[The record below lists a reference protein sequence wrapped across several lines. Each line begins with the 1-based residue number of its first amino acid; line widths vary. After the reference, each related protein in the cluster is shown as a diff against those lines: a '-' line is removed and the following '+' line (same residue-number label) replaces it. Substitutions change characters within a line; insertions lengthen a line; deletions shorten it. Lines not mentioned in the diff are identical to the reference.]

1 MIFSSGYHY
10 FFKEETHACD
20 LIFLYNKGMKI
31 INFVKFSIFLLAFL
45 SCSLLYAYYSSPTDI
60 EIVELIQT
68 KMTLYEDINEL
79 DVFVNCHDG
88 AVSFVG
94 TVENKDQAFQL
105 FDIAR
110 STPGVESIDMSR
122 LTYGWPL
129 TE

>member
-1 MIFSSGYHY
+1 MLVIASSCRIK
-10 FFKEETHACD
+10 F
-20 LIFLYNKGMKI
+20 MKTV
-31 INFVKFSIFLLAFL
+31 NFIKLSIFLLAFI
-45 SCSLLYAYYSSPTDI
+45 SCSFIYAYSSPTDI
-60 EIVELIQT
+60 EIVEVIQT
-68 KMTLYEDINEL
+68 KMTLYEEINEL

-88 AVSFVG
+88 VVSFVG
-94 TVENKDQAFQL
+94 TVENKDQAFIL